1 MAGES
6 MISSR
11 PEGGLVEEL
20 VGALD
25 LELVRTSRWFQAK
38 DARIIEASL
47 RDFAWF
53 GDGDPGGA
61 IAAAVVEFELAR
73 AEGAA
78 FRSIYYLPLLITRA
92 AGAQALLDGSGSG
105 LVKAAEAG
113 GYAAYMCVDS
123 PAYSKAVLRYIEN
136 GAVVQARKG
145 RFEFR
150 STGRPQ
156 VTESVRLSDE
166 YSNSVTLVHRDQVM
180 KTRRRLAEGFSA
192 EVEVCLALQEQGK
205 FPWVPQVDGYGVYR
219 DEHGREYSIC
229 IVERFI
235 PNEGDGW
242 SFTQRHLARYLE
254 GREQISDYLPYARQL
269 GATIAGLHDALARL
283 SGDSFRP
290 QEFTVDMAQ
299 ALAEEMKESTRRV
312 LGGKYAGLDEIL
324 RGLDHMRDLGPRLG
338 SVIRCHGDL
347 HLGQVLRVRDGWV
360 VLDFEGEPIAEGDTR
375 AAKSSPLRDIAG
387 MLRSFDYAA
396 HAAAF
401 AHAGADIQGG
411 AGMRGGGS
419 NEGDGGR
426 ALGLALEWETAV
438 ERAFL
443 DAYFAEEGR
452 LGTGIISRDREAV
465 RKGLAVFKLAKAVY
479 ELGYELGN
487 RPTWVQI
494 PRAGIERCLAEMG
507 GTACQS

>member
-1 MAGES
+1 MMVDVGKVGMVVTAKD

-11 PEGGLVEEL
+11 PDSGLVEEL

-38 DARIIEASL
+38 DARITGAFL
-47 RDFAWF
+47 KDFAWF
-53 GDGDPGGA
+53 GDGAPDRA

-73 AEGAA
+73 GEGPA
-78 FRSIYYLPLLITRA
+78 FRSIYYLPLLVARA
-92 AGAQALLDGSGSG
+92 GPDEPDLCASGPG

-113 GYAAYMCVDS
+113 GYVGYMCVDS
-123 PAYSKAVLRYIEN
+123 PVYSRAVLRYVEE
-136 GAVVQARKG
+136 GAIVQAHKG

-180 KTRRRLAEGFSA
+180 KTRRRLAEGVSV
-192 EVEVCLALQEQGK
+192 EVEVCLALQEQGR
-205 FPWVPQVDGYGVYR
+205 FPRVPELDGYGIYR
-219 DEHGREYSIC
+219 DERGREYSIC
-229 IVERFI
+229 VVERFI

-242 SFTQRHLARYLE
+242 GFTQRHLARFLE
-254 GREQISDYLPYARQL
+254 GGEQISDYLPYARQL

-283 SGDSFRP
+283 AGDSFRP
-290 QEFTVDMAQ
+290 QRLTAEMAE
-299 ALAEEMKESTRRV
+299 ALAEEMKVSTLSV
-312 LGGKYAGLDEIL
+312 LGGKYAGVDEIL
-324 RGLDHMRDLGPRLG
+324 RGLDHMRELGPRLG

-347 HLGQVLRVRDGWV
+347 HLGQVLRVQDGWV
-360 VLDFEGEPIAEGDTR
+360 VLDFEGEPIAEGDKLS
-375 AAKSSPLRDIAG
+375 AKASPLRDIAG

-401 AHAGADIQGG
+401 AHAKAD
-411 AGMRGGGS
+411 RR
-419 NEGDGGR
+419 R
-426 ALGLALEWETAV
+426 ALRLALKWEEEI

-443 DAYFAEEGR
+443 DAYFAEESR
-452 LGTGIISRDREAV
+452 LGTGVITRDKEAAL
-465 RKGLAVFKLAKAVY
+465 KGLAIFKLSKAVY

-507 GTACQS
+507 EAAGQG